1 MSSMGENQIAALGLH
16 WQSLIVSPEQQA
28 WMAPSKI
35 DDAERYGWWERL
47 RSVGFPG
54 SAARAKASG
63 SWYYDGPTRASSPVQ
78 ANVKGHILDF
88 HFPDSARCRRR
99 ARNRYPGRR
108 QPARCPLVSQTA
120 GPDSAKRQ
128 GLYIEVANGLAQA
141 RVVPVAEGKSNV
153 NLQAIAP
160 TTAAAAQGRF
170 LAMLT
175 DYGLTSEEAAGLA
188 DVWKPQFWQTPGKRL
203 LVILAAKDYDAM
215 CSLRVRPKPTEVVR
229 LGVLLTEF

>member
-1 MSSMGENQIAALGLH
+1 MMG
-16 WQSLIVSPEQQA
+16 
-28 WMAPSKI
+28 
-35 DDAERYGWWERL
+35 R
-47 RSVGFPG
+47 
-54 SAARAKASG
+54 
-63 SWYYDGPTRASSPVQ
+63 
-78 ANVKGHILDF
+78 
-88 HFPDSARCRRR
+88 
-99 ARNRYPGRR
+99 
-108 QPARCPLVSQTA
+108 PARVRRSKPASKGISCICTLRRFRPLPATSTESLPWTTTTRTMRLLVSQTA
-120 GPDSAKRQ
+120 GPSSAKRQ

-141 RVVPVAEGKSNV
+141 RVVPVAEGESDV
-153 NLQAIAP
+153 DLQAIAP

-215 CSLRVRPKPTEVVR
+215 CPLRVRPKPTEVVR